1 MQITQTNLEG
11 AFIIER
17 KLHTDARGSFGRI
30 FCKKEFEEF
39 GLCADFVQTS
49 LSLNNKKFTLRGL
62 HSLKSP
68 YLEDKLIV
76 CTSGS
81 IFDVCVDVRD
91 GSPTYGQYVSIE
103 LTAEN
108 GKMLY
113 IPKGCAHGF
122 LTLEDNSSVLY
133 CMTEFYHPEAEV
145 GFCYD
150 DPKFH
155 IKWPIAEEFIISEKD
170 KSWSYLR

>member
-39 GLCADFVQTS
+39 GLCTDFVQTS

-62 HSLKSP
+62 HSLKAP

-103 LTAEN
+103 LTSEN

-133 CMTEFYHPEAEV
+133 CMTEFYHPEAEI
-145 GFCYD
+145 GFRYD
-150 DPKFH
+150 DPKFS
-155 IKWPIAEEFIISEKD
+155 IKWPITEEFIISEKD
-170 KSWSYLR
+170 KSWNYLR